1 MFQGSAFADRRN
13 YKPFPFDATK
23 IDAVL
28 LTHAHIDHS
37 GMLPKL
43 MRAGFKGPIHST
55 PGTKALASFLLPDS
69 GGIQEMEVEQ
79 LNRRNQRFGNPEVTP
94 VYTKRDA
101 IACLELF
108 RTAPLN
114 TWVQVRPGIRARW
127 WNAGHILGAGSIE
140 VEITDGGAVER
151 LLFSGDIGTG
161 NSEFAADPTGPSGV
175 DHIVMESTYGDQVRE
190 FLSPEQRQAKLVDE
204 MQKAHALGGPLLIP
218 AFAVERTQELVVDL
232 LNAMNSGLA
241 PRGPIFVDSP
251 LAIRAMDTYLKYGRD
266 DDGSNPF
273 KDLRESNWLQF
284 TESVDESKN
293 IERVKGWHVIVSSSG
308 MCDAGRV
315 RHHLRHLLWQQN
327 ATVMLVG
334 YQAIGTLGRMLR
346 YGKKTV
352 RIMGDEITV
361 NVSTGPEQREVPD
374 VSSLSYAEAVK
385 KLTDAGFGRFR
396 QTASPSAP
404 EMKDRVVGTN
414 PPANQTSA
422 ITNEIT
428 IVVGSGPES
437 RPVPD
442 VKDQTVDSAQQVLN
456 ASGFVKSVPVD
467 VDSPEPQGTVLGT
480 SPQAGENAALD
491 TVVQIQVSRGNQF
504 TMPDLRGQFWTD
516 AEPRLRA
523 LGWTGV
529 LDKGADV
536 RDSGQRTNAVVTQSP
551 APGTPINFGSTITLS
566 FAA

>member
-1 MFQGSAFADRRN
+1 MDVRLHFFGAAGSVTGSCYMLQAAGQTLLVDCGMFQGSKTEKELN

-346 YGKKTV
+346 DGKKTV

-361 NVSTGPEQREVPD
+361 NATIRALDIYSGHADANGLIAWVKARAPVS
-374 VSSLSYAEAVK
+374 
-385 KLTDAGFGRFR
+385 
-396 QTASPSAP
+396 
-404 EMKDRVVGTN
+404 
-414 PPANQTSA
+414 
-422 ITNEIT
+422 
-428 IVVGSGPES
+428 GSVFLVHGEPES
-437 RPVPD
+437 RTGFQQRLIQSGLVGDRVIAPAL
-442 VKDQTVDSAQQVLN
+442 DQSYSL
-456 ASGFVKSVPVD
+456 
-467 VDSPEPQGTVLGT
+467 EPGKAATADAEKPARIA
-480 SPQAGENAALD
+480 PQATGRLD
-491 TVVQIQVSRGNQF
+491 WHNRRAELLSAINQK
-504 TMPDLRGQFWTD
+504 L
-516 AEPRLRA
+516 
-523 LGWTGV
+523 
-529 LDKGADV
+529 
-536 RDSGQRTNAVVTQSP
+536 
-551 APGTPINFGSTITLS
+551 
-566 FAA
+566 FAAKSDADREAILAKLNTSLE